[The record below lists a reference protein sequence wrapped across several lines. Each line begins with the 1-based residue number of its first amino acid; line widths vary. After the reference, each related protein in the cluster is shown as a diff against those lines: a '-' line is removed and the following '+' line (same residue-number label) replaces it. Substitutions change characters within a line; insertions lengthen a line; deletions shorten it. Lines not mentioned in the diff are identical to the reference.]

1 MVANPY
7 KSAMAPELRVS
18 GNQEEQ
24 SNLDA
29 LKSTRNQAV
38 LKLGDLGVFRGDKL
52 VGWMKRKESRGVA
65 WLSNSV
71 HNLIIVTPCADRDA
85 SRLSSY
91 RVIQSS
97 TQVDPK
103 MVNGSVNMMIHIQTV
118 GLSMKPAVR
127 WI

>member
-7 KSAMAPELRVS
+7 QSAMAPELRVS

-24 SNLDA
+24 STLDA

-38 LKLGDLGVFRGDKL
+38 LKLGDLGVFRGDRL

-71 HNLIIVTPCADRDA
+71 KT
-85 SRLSSY
+85 
-91 RVIQSS
+91 
-97 TQVDPK
+97 
-103 MVNGSVNMMIHIQTV
+103 
-118 GLSMKPAVR
+118 
-127 WI
+127 

>member
-71 HNLIIVTPCADRDA
+71 HNLIIVTPCDDRDA